1 MPNEFTPVLSRRI
14 HSVHEI
20 VPTVS
25 ILRKYR
31 LKIWSSTVIMV
42 RHAEKAGG
50 GNPPLSSAGQARANL
65 LRDMLQDENL
75 SAVFVTNTVRS
86 EQTGQPTA
94 TGQGL
99 SLTHYDATD
108 GPTLASTIRS
118 SHAGRNVLVVAHSNT
133 VDDIAGA
140 LGMPGLGELAESQF
154 DRMFV
159 ISRSWCGSRLTRM
172 RYGNWTP

>member
-1 MPNEFTPVLSRRI
+1 MRNEFTPILRRRI
-14 HSVHEI
+14 HQVHEI
-20 VPTVS
+20 VPTVT
-25 ILRKYR
+25 ILRKHR
-31 LKIWSSTVIMV
+31 LLIWASTVILV
-42 RHAEKAGG
+42 RHAEKTSGN
-50 GNPPLSSAGQARANL
+50 NPPLSAAGLVRANL
-65 LRDMLQDENL
+65 LRDMLQDEDL

-108 GPTLASTIRS
+108 GPALASTIRS
-118 SHAGRNVLVVAHSNT
+118 GHAGQSVLVVAHSNT

-140 LGMPGLGELAESQF
+140 LGAPGLGELAEGQF

-159 ISRSWCGSRLTRM
+159 ISRSWCGTRLTRM
-172 RYGNWTP
+172 RYGNSTP